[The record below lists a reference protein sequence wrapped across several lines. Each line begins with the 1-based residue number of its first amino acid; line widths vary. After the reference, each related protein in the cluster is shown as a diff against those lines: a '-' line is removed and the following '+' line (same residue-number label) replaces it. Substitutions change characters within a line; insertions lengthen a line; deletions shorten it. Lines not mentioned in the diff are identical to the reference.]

1 MCQTSHKLPGLEC
14 RHVLMCMIEMGW
26 WIISLVNTQGKCYSV
41 RNTGSSEEKNYYHIR
56 CSMTHCCCYICF
68 FCCCC
73 CCCCCFFLVILRQP
87 NKIKLI
93 SELYRKKVNEPQHT
107 NTQTDNQNYNEKMW
121 MYPISTW
128 ICCLLCQQENGA
140 NLNSQVSFP

>member
-1 MCQTSHKLPGLEC
+1 MCQTSCKLLGLEV
-14 RHVLMCMIEMGW
+14 RHVLMCTIEMAMGW
-26 WIISLVNTQGKCYSV
+26 WIISLVNTQGKCYSGL
-41 RNTGSSEEKNYYHIR
+41 NTGSSEEKNYYHIR
-56 CSMTHCCCYICF
+56 CSVTHCCLWFFVFCF
-68 FCCCC
+68 F
-73 CCCCCFFLVILRQP
+73 FGYT
-87 NKIKLI
+87 IKDI

-128 ICCLLCQQENGA
+128 ICFLLCQQENGA

>member
-1 MCQTSHKLPGLEC
+1 MCQTSRKLPGLEC
-14 RHVLMCMIEMGW
+14 RRVLMCMIEMGW

-41 RNTGSSEEKNYYHIR
+41 RNTGSSEEKNYYHILFND
-56 CSMTHCCCYICF
+56 TLLLLYLFFLLLLFCF
-68 FCCCC
+68 V
-73 CCCCCFFLVILRQP
+73 FFLVILRQP

-121 MYPISTW
+121 YPVITC

>member
-1 MCQTSHKLPGLEC
+1 MCQTCRKLPGLEC
-14 RHVLMCMIEMGW
+14 QRVLMCMIEMGW

-73 CCCCCFFLVILRQP
+73 FVLFCFVVILRQP

-107 NTQTDNQNYNEKMW
+107 NIPIPKLIIRTTMKRCGTQSLPAYVVFSASKKMVQ
-121 MYPISTW
+121 I
-128 ICCLLCQQENGA
+128 
-140 NLNSQVSFP
+140 